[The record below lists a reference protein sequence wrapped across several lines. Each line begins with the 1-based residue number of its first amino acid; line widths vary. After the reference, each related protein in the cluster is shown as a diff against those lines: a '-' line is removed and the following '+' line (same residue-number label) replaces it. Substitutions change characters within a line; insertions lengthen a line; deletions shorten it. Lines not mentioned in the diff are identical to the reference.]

1 MEMNERIKAVRK
13 ELKLTQDDFVKKL
26 GITRQYSSLLE
37 SGVREPSEQV
47 ILAICREYNVDYA
60 WLKTG
65 DGEMFEKPTIE
76 SDMSLIDDV
85 MSGDDEFAKSF
96 FRAFARYDA
105 GEWKK
110 LRATLQAVLDEAAE
124 NENKKNKPR

>member
-47 ILAICREYNVDYA
+47 ILAICREYNVDYV

-65 DGEMFEKPTIE
+65 DGEMFEEPTIE

>member
-1 MEMNERIKAVRK
+1 MRLRINQIRK
-13 ELKLTQDDFVKKL
+13 SLKLSQEAFGSKL
-26 GITRQYSSLLE
+26 GVTGAAISRIE
-37 SGVREPSEQV
+37 SGDREPSEPV
-47 ILAICREYNVDYA
+47 IRSICREYNVDYG

-65 DGEMFEKPTIE
+65 DGEMFEEPTIE

-110 LRATLQAVLDEAAE
+110 LRATLQAVLDEATE
-124 NENKKNKPR
+124 NENKKNKPH

>member
-1 MEMNERIKAVRK
+1 MRLRINQIRK
-13 ELKLTQDDFVKKL
+13 SLKLSQEAFGSRL
-26 GITRQYSSLLE
+26 GVTGAAISRIE
-37 SGVREPSEQV
+37 SGDREPSEPV
-47 ILAICREYNVDYA
+47 IRSICREYNVDYA

-65 DGEMFEKPTIE
+65 AGEMFEEPTIE

-110 LRATLQAVLDEAAE
+110 LRATLQAVLDEATE